1 MVALAKGSTTDISN
15 PVLVFYAQEEG
26 QMVDLDSL
34 RFQIF
39 DQSTEEKRIT
49 PVQVWPTTPGNKQS
63 VDLVEERLSLGRYA
77 PSWTAPAPTGRYQ
90 VRWFWTL
97 TAGGQERSARQVF
110 EVLNGEP
117 LGGPAYTLV
126 SDLRGDCDD
135 QKASEDRLQ
144 SAVLVASSFVQGVT
158 ARFFEPRY
166 ALQRFDGNGSRAL
179 VMNDPVI
186 AVESLSIDTQP
197 STRGALPVDLDE
209 VRIFNRHLSQRMTNP
224 DDRDSPKLE
233 FVHGRDMFQ
242 RSGIGNSF
250 LASYIFPYGV
260 QNIAVP
266 GVFGYTEWD
275 GTPFG
280 KTPELIQLVTRQIA
294 LRSIP
299 GDDQCREEMRNG
311 WRVIE
316 QRTRDQMIRYAD
328 PRKFGQ
334 WTGDPDIDS
343 ILTMFI
349 RPPNLGSA

>member
-1 MVALAKGSTTDISN
+1 MVAIAKGSTTDVSN
-15 PVLVFYAQEEG
+15 PVLVFYAQDEG
-26 QMVDLDSL
+26 RMVDLDSL
-34 RFQIF
+34 SFQVF
-39 DQSTEEKRIT
+39 DQSNEQKRES
-49 PVQVWPTTPGNKQS
+49 PVQVYPATPGDKAI
-63 VDLVEERLSLGRYA
+63 VDLVTDRLGLGRYA
-77 PSWTAPAPTGRYQ
+77 PAWTAPSSVGRYQ

-97 TAGGQERSARQVF
+97 TAGGQARGARQFF

-117 LGGPAYTLV
+117 LGGPAYALV
-126 SDLRGDCDD
+126 SDIRGDCDD
-135 QKASEDRLQ
+135 QKTPESRLQ
-144 SAVLVASSFVQGVT
+144 MAILVASSTVQSIT

-166 ALQRFDGNGSRAL
+166 ALQRFDGNGSRSL
-179 VMNDPVI
+179 ILNDPAI
-186 AVESLSIDTQP
+186 GIESLSIDTQP
-197 STRGALPVDLDE
+197 STRGELPIDLNE
-209 VRIFNRHLSQRMTNP
+209 VRVYNRHLSQRMTNP

-242 RSGIGNSF
+242 LSGLGNSF
-250 LASYIFPYGV
+250 LASFIFPFGV
-260 QNIAVP
+260 QNIAMP

-280 KTPELIQLVTRQIA
+280 KTPEMIQYVTRLIA

-299 GDDQCREEMRNG
+299 SDDQCREEIRNG

-343 ILTMFI
+343 ILTGFI
-349 RPPNLGSA
+349 RPPNVGSV